1 MLHTDPEQEPR
12 FLEFEQL
19 IKQRKEEALAMGLA
33 LRNEARAEGNKA
45 IVNFVNVHLANFY
58 SDVQNRYQYAID
70 FTEEAAAELDPVID
84 YEALGGYYVTIGRNY
99 ALLGNFNKCRDAYI
113 KGKSVLENQVLSRK
127 GQGRLGIIYQNLA
140 ALFIDLKL
148 EKLADDFLQKAFEIF
163 SATNDKA
170 RLCLTHNSLA
180 SRVTDPEQKLYHFNT
195 SIQYAT
201 ETNNTVAAGVIQGN
215 KGAWLCSIGDLED
228 GLANIKNAYEVIS
241 GLGHKRY
248 QCDLAQHLGQAY
260 SKMGQADLALHYF
273 ETAHNLFKESGAQ
286 FANYGL
292 YRFWG
297 DALRGQGKYADAL
310 EKYDMHEKHREAM
323 QDFNT
328 SAAVTE
334 AQLRFQLEEGKREA
348 EILYRKNKE
357 IEEYAHLLE
366 LTNSELRQFT
376 HVASHDLK
384 EPLRI
389 ITNYSQLLEKSL
401 NGKITNEQREYINYL
416 QQGGTRMMKVL
427 KDLLLLSKINLSP
440 DKELVDVNNLLN
452 ALIFTLG
459 ELITKHKVQIT
470 YTAMPELVADNE
482 YLFQLFENLITN
494 AIYHRNGKDPVIH
507 ISYLAGTDEHRF
519 EIEDNGPGIAPEYR
533 EKVFVIF
540 QRLHNRQDH
549 EGNGIG
555 LAICKKVVDSMKGK
569 IWVEDSKLGG
579 AKFVITLPFA
589 TTST

>member
-19 IKQRKEEALAMGLA
+19 IKQRKEEALPMGFA
-33 LRNEARAEGNKA
+33 LLEQARAEGNKA
-45 IVNFVNVHLANFY
+45 IINFVNVHLANFY

-70 FTEEAAAELDPVID
+70 FTQAAADELDPAID

-113 KGKSVLENQVLSRK
+113 KGKSLLEHKELSRK
-127 GQGRLGIIYQNLA
+127 GKGRLGIVYQNLA

-163 SATNDKA
+163 SETNDKA

-180 SRVTDPEQKLYHFNT
+180 SRITDPAQKLYHFNT

-201 ETNNTVAAGVIQGN
+201 ETNNVVAAAVIQGN
-215 KGAWLCSIGDLED
+215 KGAWLCSKGDLEK
-228 GLANIKNAYEVIS
+228 GLENIKAAYES
-241 GLGHKRY
+241 MSSLGHKRY
-248 QCDLAQHLGQAY
+248 QCDLAQHMGQAY
-260 SKMGQADLALHYF
+260 SKMGKADLALQYF
-273 ETAHNLFKESGAQ
+273 ETAHNLFTESGAQ

-297 DALRGQGKYADAL
+297 DALRGQGKFSDAL

-348 EILYRKNKE
+348 EMLQRKNKE

-384 EPLRI
+384 EPLRM

-401 NGKITNEQREYINYL
+401 NGKITNEQKEYINYL

-427 KDLLLLSKINLSP
+427 KDLLLLSKINLSAG
-440 DKELVDVNNLLN
+440 KEQVDLNNLVN
-452 ALIFTLG
+452 ALLFTLSD
-459 ELITKHKVQIT
+459 LITKNSAQIT
-470 YTAMPELVADNE
+470 YTALPVITGDSEH
-482 YLFQLFENLITN
+482 LFQLFENLITN
-494 AIYHRNGKDPVIH
+494 AIYHRNGNNPVVK
-507 ISYLAGTDEHRF
+507 ISYSADSENHRF

-569 IWVEDSKLGG
+569 IWVEDAQLGG
-579 AKFVITLPFA
+579 AKFVITLPLA